1 MYEVQAA
8 ALHLDPDALSRSVD
22 VVGRVAAEE
31 LHRQQILRLRTFL
44 HDGIAPSDLHILI
57 ALRGLVHLVILT
69 ERTVGI
75 QEAVVGSDNDICAAP
90 LVGDDADHVL
100 QLFNRRITGAEDRTL
115 QMTGLVDGVVV
126 DINHVHTLDECLP
139 VGTLHADNVLVLER
153 HAGRVRCLQEL
164 VPVGSL
170 SGLSVGQHR
179 QSLGLAALQ
188 LDGQLLMRK

>member
-1 MYEVQAA
+1 M
-8 ALHLDPDALSRSVD
+8 
-22 VVGRVAAEE
+22 
-31 LHRQQILRLRTFL
+31 
-44 HDGIAPSDLHILI
+44 
-57 ALRGLVHLVILT
+57 
-69 ERTVGI
+69 GI
-75 QEAVVGSDNDICAAP
+75 QEAVVGSDDDIRAAP

-100 QLFNRRITGAEDRTL
+100 QLFNRRIAGAEDRTL
-115 QMTGLVDGVVV
+115 QMTGLVNGVVV
-126 DINHVHTLDECLP
+126 DIDHVHALDERLP

-170 SGLSVGQHR
+170 SGLPVGQHR